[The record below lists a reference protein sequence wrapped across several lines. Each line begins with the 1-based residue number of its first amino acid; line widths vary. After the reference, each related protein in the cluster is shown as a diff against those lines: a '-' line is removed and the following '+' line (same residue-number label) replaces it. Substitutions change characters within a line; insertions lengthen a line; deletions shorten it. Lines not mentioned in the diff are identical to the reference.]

1 MRTRPAFWRGNVMT
15 SAMNRLVTFLSCLF
29 GYMFIALSALVT
41 AETVSRK
48 LFNFSFQG
56 ADELGGYALAVGSS
70 LAFSI
75 ALVGRNHIRID
86 LLHQRLSPGI
96 QALLNWLSIVL
107 MALFGLLLAGVGF
120 KIIVDTMT
128 YKSTAPTPW
137 TTPLIYPQSLWY
149 ATLLVFAAIAIGF
162 ALRASYL
169 LVTRRISD
177 LNSEFQPKGAK
188 EELKE
193 EIEDLSYR

>member
-1 MRTRPAFWRGNVMT
+1 MH
-15 SAMNRLVTFLSCLF
+15 RLVTFLSCLF
-29 GYMFIALSALVT
+29 GYIFLALSALVT

-86 LLHQRLSPGI
+86 LLHQRLSPGT

-120 KIIVDTMT
+120 KVVVDTMA
-128 YKSTAPTPW
+128 YQSTAPTPW
-137 TTPLIYPQSLWY
+137 TTPLIYPQGLWY
-149 ATLLVFAAIAIGF
+149 ATLLVFAALAIGF

-169 LVTRRISD
+169 FATRRIGE
-177 LNSEFQPKGAK
+177 LNSEFHPKGAM

-193 EIEDLSYR
+193 EIEELSYR

>member
-1 MRTRPAFWRGNVMT
+1 MT
-15 SAMNRLVTFLSCLF
+15 SVMNRLVTFLSCVF

-41 AETVSRK
+41 TETISRK

-75 ALVGRNHIRID
+75 ALAGRNHIRID
-86 LLHQRLSPGI
+86 LLHERLSPGI
-96 QALLNWLSIVL
+96 QALLNWLSTVL
-107 MALFGLLLAGVGF
+107 MALFGLLLAGVGY

-128 YKSTAPTPW
+128 YQSTAPTPW
-137 TTPLIYPQSLWY
+137 TTPLIYPQGLWY
-149 ATLLVFAAIAIGF
+149 ATLLVFAALAIGF

-169 LVTRRISD
+169 FVTRRIGE
-177 LNSEFQPKGAK
+177 LNSEFHPKGAM

>member
-1 MRTRPAFWRGNVMT
+1 MD
-15 SAMNRLVTFLSCLF
+15 RLVTFLSCLF

-96 QALLNWLSIVL
+96 QGLLNWLSIVL
-107 MALFGLLLAGVGF
+107 MALFGILLAGVGF

-128 YKSTAPTPW
+128 YQSTAPTPW
-137 TTPLIYPQSLWY
+137 TTPLIYPQGLWY
-149 ATLLVFAAIAIGF
+149 ATLLVFAALAIGF

-169 LVTRRISD
+169 FVTRRIGE
-177 LNSEFQPKGAK
+177 LNSEFIQRA
-188 EELKE
+188 
-193 EIEDLSYR
+193 RWRN